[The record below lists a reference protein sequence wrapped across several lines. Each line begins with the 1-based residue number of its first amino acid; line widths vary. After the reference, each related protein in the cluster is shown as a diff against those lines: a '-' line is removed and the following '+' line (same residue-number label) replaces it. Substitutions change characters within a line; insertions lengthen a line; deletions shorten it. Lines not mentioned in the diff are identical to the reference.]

1 MELSSPKN
9 KNFLIFSQKRFL
21 LIFLEMKL
29 SSLKP
34 EKTKRILYLQNKKK
48 EVKLEGKSSDDV
60 KDELLDSL
68 EGIEKTYE
76 TGR

>member
-34 EKTKRILYLQNKKK
+34 EKTKKILYLQNKKK
-48 EVKLEGKSSDDV
+48 EIKSEGKV
-60 KDELLDSL
+60 V
-68 EGIEKTYE
+68 
-76 TGR
+76 R

>member
-34 EKTKRILYLQNKKK
+34 ENTKRILYLQNKKK

>member
-34 EKTKRILYLQNKKK
+34 EKTKKILYLQNKKK